1 MSTPQEYWDA
11 CLIRT
16 WRQSGSVLDAMMMF
30 KSITKIQM
38 EDVEPKL
45 LRIPKDGFPW
55 KTGVKVFI
63 ASHLSKISNRLWD
76 QPPEKDV
83 ALLKKLKDSKK
94 RLIQCQSQLV
104 ESTDLSVS
112 LQRQCEEMRVTI
124 GEAELNI
131 SQCEGKLQESVQEII
146 SVRMLNNRK
155 DDQLEGKISSDLH
168 F

>member
-1 MSTPQEYWDA
+1 MSA
-11 CLIRT
+11 A
-16 WRQSGSVLDAMMMF
+16 QS
-30 KSITKIQM
+30 I
-38 EDVEPKL
+38 
-45 LRIPKDGFPW
+45 
-55 KTGVKVFI
+55 
-63 ASHLSKISNRLWD
+63 
-76 QPPEKDV
+76 
-83 ALLKKLKDSKK
+83 KKLKDSKK

-155 DDQLEGKISSDLH
+155 DDQLEGKISSDLD